1 MWDLKILCFS
11 LTSVGTAKTIGTL
24 IVELG
29 STNQKCG
36 GFCSPSC
43 YIYDRVPVPYQRK
56 LGDTTDKF
64 DTKLEI
70 EIDKKCR
77 IVFFCLRQGKNIELN
92 FDIDLIY
99 SRGGSAELFRIR
111 NLPFS
116 AFNFIIRVILFQIS
130 DLIIRNDESCH
141 GLTRLGEEFDPVKML
156 AGLPGLVTA
165 GYWYS
170 AGNSQ

>member
-1 MWDLKILCFS
+1 MQNYIFA
-11 LTSVGTAKTIGTL
+11 SVK
-24 IVELG
+24 E
-29 STNQKCG
+29 
-36 GFCSPSC
+36 
-43 YIYDRVPVPYQRK
+43 
-56 LGDTTDKF
+56 
-64 DTKLEI
+64 
-70 EIDKKCR
+70 
-77 IVFFCLRQGKNIELN
+77 KNIELN

-165 GYWYS
+165 GY
-170 AGNSQ
+170 